1 VRARVGPVTDEIERE
16 AVMLFAGCAAGRAN
30 VQLRAERLLEACDEG
45 KLCSLLERLRLLE
58 HVGGRIVASAGK
70 DRFPRLALSAWGSTV
85 AARAQGEAQAVVQ
98 YAALE
103 RLAQAGIRAAPIKGP
118 DLALRV
124 YGDLGLRQCADVDIV
139 VDPGRLDDAVG
150 VLQTLGYDSGPPAG
164 SPWLTDLHRRLA
176 PSSPALPMVELHW
189 RAEWYSCQASTGGL
203 ARAALE
209 RAIPDARGRGLRFRP
224 ADELALL
231 LLVYARD
238 GMPGLRLPVDI
249 AAWWDRYG
257 SELQPRPLQQ
267 IVDVD
272 PRLAVPLATA
282 AAVCERLVGFPA
294 AGLLDVAPSRTSRGL
309 LAARLSSAFLDEPSK
324 RSAATL
330 VDGLLG
336 GRATVL
342 SFARR
347 RLFLPRGQ
355 VATMYRLSRATAWRV
370 PTWLLQA
377 QHPLR
382 QLVYFAWYIGS
393 PPPRPPEI
401 EWGT

>member
-1 VRARVGPVTDEIERE
+1 
-16 AVMLFAGCAAGRAN
+16 MMFAACAAGRAN
-30 VQLRAERLLEACDEG
+30 LLRRAEQLLGVCDER
-45 KLCSLLERLRLLE
+45 KLCSLLVRLRLLE
-58 HVGGRIVASAGK
+58 YVGGRMVATAGEG
-70 DRFPRLALSAWGSTV
+70 RFPQLALRARGATV
-85 AARAQGEAQAVVQ
+85 AARAHGEVQAVVQ

-103 RLAQAGIRAAPIKGP
+103 RLTKAGIRAAPLKGP

-124 YGDLGLRQCADVDIV
+124 YGDLGLRRCADLDIV
-139 VDPGRLDDAVG
+139 VDPERLDDAVG

-164 SPWLTDLHRRLA
+164 SPWLTELHRRLTHRLA
-176 PSSPALPMVELHW
+176 VMPMVEIHW
-189 RAEWYSCQASTGGL
+189 RTECYSSEASTGGL

-209 RAIPDARGRGLRFRP
+209 RAVPDVRGRGLQFRL

-257 SELQPRPLQQ
+257 SQLPTLPLQE
-267 IVDVD
+267 IIDAD

-282 AAVCERLVGFPA
+282 AALCERLVGIPA
-294 AGLLDVAPSRTSRGL
+294 ASLLEISPARSCRGQ
-309 LAARLSSAFLDEPSK
+309 LAARLSSAFLDEPPK
-324 RSAATL
+324 HSAATL

-347 RLFLPRGQ
+347 RLLLRRGHI
-355 VATMYRLSRATAWRV
+355 ATMYRRDDA
-370 PTWLLQA
+370 PTWRAPTRLLQV

-382 QLVYFAWYIGS
+382 QLIYFAWYMGS
-393 PPPRPPEI
+393 PAPRPPKI
-401 EWGT
+401 EWSLG